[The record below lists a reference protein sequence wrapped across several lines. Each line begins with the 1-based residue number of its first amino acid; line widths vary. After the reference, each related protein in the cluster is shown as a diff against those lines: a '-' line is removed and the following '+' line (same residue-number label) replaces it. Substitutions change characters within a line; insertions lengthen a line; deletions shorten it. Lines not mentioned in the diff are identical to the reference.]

1 MTKARFQPDRAG
13 VQKFLK
19 SPEMEALMG
28 DHARRVAGRAGA
40 GYRPS
45 TWQGDSRVIGSVI
58 TDTFGAMRDNSRN
71 NTLLRALGGGRP

>member
-1 MTKARFQPDRAG
+1 MKKARFQPDRSG
-13 VQKFLK
+13 VKSFLK
-19 SPEMEALMG
+19 SPKMESLMADRAG
-28 DHARRVAGRAGA
+28 RVAGRAGH
-40 GYRPS
+40 GYVAS

>member
-45 TWQGDSRVIGSVI
+45 TWQGDSRVIGSYRRKEGTTRSATQAQV
-58 TDTFGAMRDNSRN
+58 DNWMRMR
-71 NTLLRALGGGRP
+71 GGS